1 MAGWVGCLLTA
12 INLLPIGQLDGGHV
26 FNAIW
31 PERAREISKFS
42 LAVAL
47 TAGFVWAGW
56 AFWAV
61 LLLVLRA
68 WVSLPVP
75 VSPRLSRRSL
85 RVAALTLTAFVL
97 SFMPRPVEIE
107 SVPLEELNLV
117 TPEGDPIDSAA
128 VRAWLEGGQPPLE
141 SGLESSVPSG

>member
-1 MAGWVGCLLTA
+1 MLILLAGCLL
-12 INLLPIGQLDGGHV
+12 
-26 FNAIW
+26 
-31 PERAREISKFS
+31 ISV
-42 LAVAL
+42 AVS
-47 TAGFVWAGW
+47 G
-56 AFWAV
+56 
-61 LLLVLRA
+61 LLVSRGRSGA
-68 WVSLPVP
+68 
-75 VSPRLSRRSL
+75 RRSL